1 MKGKKFVS
9 IATAFLALTAMVAP
23 LTSVRNSVAKADNET
38 TPFTGVYSQNFDE
51 VAQLPDGYEIKAENA
66 GSTAYIKDGALEVA
80 SAGEG
85 TEIKLPVQ
93 AKNFVL
99 EFDCTRIYEENTM
112 LFDRCYCIPVKP
124 ENTKGLRCDVCA
136 IPTANDLM
144 NTTIGVKYKTAESK
158 NGYEMLLHTAQK
170 DTSWGDSDGDGYYT
184 PTYTNLWTGSSYT
197 SLATTSPLSKFTG
210 HGLENWH
217 NGEKNTTLL
226 MFNYYNHEF
235 YLNET
240 FRFRLQI
247 SDTLVELYI
256 KGEDDTEYRKYL
268 KDILTEEE
276 SGQEII
282 LRVDG
287 KCTARFD
294 NLFVYSESAYAEK
307 MIAALPEI
315 AENQTEDTVNGYKKQ
330 VNAVQTF
337 VAQYLGGKSTEISNY
352 SVYTQKV
359 QALETLYGAKP
370 SDKPVLTVKW
380 RDIPYETETDIKV
393 PLASAVSAKGEKL
406 AVKVEVFFDGKL
418 VKTDKDNKFT
428 ANEAGDYTVRYIAR
442 DLQGNTTEETHT
454 ITVTQKPVIALKKDY
469 TGGIL
474 LGVSISAVVLV
485 LGANAVLLIANGAK
499 FVVRRKK
506 R

>member
-1 MKGKKFVS
+1 MKGKKFISV
-9 IATAFLALTAMVAP
+9 ATAFLALTAMVAP
-23 LTSVRNSVAKADNET
+23 LTSVANSVARAENQT

-51 VAQLPDGYEIKAENA
+51 VAQLPDGYEIKTENA
-66 GSTAYIKDGALEVA
+66 NSTAYIKDGALEVA
-80 SAGEG
+80 SAGDG

-112 LFDRCYCIPVKP
+112 RFDRCYCTPVKP
-124 ENTKGLRCDVCA
+124 ENTKGLRCDICA
-136 IPTANDLM
+136 MPTENDLM
-144 NTTIGVKYKTAESK
+144 NTAIGVKYKTAESK
-158 NGYEMLLHTAQK
+158 AGYEMLLHTAQK

-197 SLATTSPLSKFTG
+197 SLATTSPMSKFTG

-256 KGEDDTEYRKYL
+256 KGEDDTEYKKYL

-276 SGQEII
+276 TGQEII

-294 NLFVYSESAYAEK
+294 NLSVYLESSYAEK
-307 MIAALPEI
+307 MIEDLPEI
-315 AENQTEDTVNGYKKQ
+315 EENQTEDAVNEYKEK

-337 VAQYLGGKSTEISNY
+337 VAQYLGGKSTGISNY
-352 SVYTQKV
+352 SLYTQKA

-370 SDKPVLTVKW
+370 SDKPILTVKW
-380 RDIPYETETDIKV
+380 RDISYETESVVKA

-406 AVKVEVFFDGKL
+406 AVTVQIIFDGKL
-418 VKTDKDNKFT
+418 VKSTNNMFT

-442 DLQGNTTEETHT
+442 DLQGNIAEETHT
-454 ITVTQKPVIALKKDY
+454 ITVTQKPIVKPKDDP

-474 LGVSISAVVLV
+474 LGVSIGVMAVVV
-485 LGANAVLLIANGAK
+485 GGNAVL
-499 FVVRRKK
+499 FVLWRIK